1 VTSRLA
7 GVLARLALFAWLCA
21 CALPAAAQGEAE
33 RALEQRVKA
42 AFLFRFTEF
51 VTWPE
56 SAYARPDSPF
66 VMVIAGS
73 EGIAENLRNVTA
85 GRSVAGRAVEVR
97 RVGAADAI
105 PPAQLVYLASGDAG
119 RVREQVRGAP
129 RHALVVTDLDGAL
142 DLGSVINFVLVEDRV
157 RFDIALDAAERR
169 GLRLSS
175 RLLSVARSVR
185 GSQ

>member
-1 VTSRLA
+1 MRPRLPRA
-7 GVLARLALFAWLCA
+7 LARLALFAWLCA
-21 CALPAAAQGEAE
+21 CALPAPAQADAE

-51 VTWPE
+51 VIWPE

-66 VMVIAGS
+66 VMVVSGS
-73 EGIAENLRNVTA
+73 EGIAENLRSITA
-85 GRSVAGRAVEVR
+85 GRSVGGRPVEVR
-97 RVGAADAI
+97 RVGVADQI
-105 PPAQLVYLASGDAG
+105 PAAQLVYLASGDAG
-119 RVREQVRGAP
+119 RVREQLRGAP
-129 RHALVVTDLDGAL
+129 RHALVVTDAEGAL

-157 RFDIALDAAERR
+157 RFDIALDAAEKR

>member
-1 VTSRLA
+1 MTSRLA
-7 GVLARLALFAWLCA
+7 RVLARVALFAWLCA
-21 CALPAAAQGEAE
+21 FGLSAAAQADAD

-51 VTWPE
+51 VIWPE
-56 SAYARPDSPF
+56 TAYARPDSRF
-66 VMVIAGS
+66 VMVIAGPD
-73 EGIAENLRNVTA
+73 GIVENLRSITA
-85 GRSVAGRAVEVR
+85 GRSVGGRPIEVR
-97 RVGAADAI
+97 RIGALDPI

-129 RHALVVTDLDGAL
+129 RHALVVTDAEGAL
-142 DLGSVINFVLVEDRV
+142 DLGSVINFILVEERV
-157 RFDIALDAAERR
+157 RFDIALDAAEKR

>member
-1 VTSRLA
+1 MRSRLS
-7 GVLARLALFAWLCA
+7 GVLARLALLAWLCA
-21 CALPAAAQGEAE
+21 CPLPAAAQADAE

-51 VTWPE
+51 VIWPE
-56 SAYARPDSPF
+56 SAYARPDAPF
-66 VMVIAGS
+66 VMVVSGS
-73 EGIAENLRNVTA
+73 EGIAENLRSITA

-97 RVGAADAI
+97 RIGAADAV
-105 PPAQLVYLASGDAG
+105 PPSQLVYLASGDAG
-119 RVREQVRGAP
+119 RVREQLRGAP
-129 RHALVVTDLDGAL
+129 RHALVVTDAEGAL

-157 RFDIALDAAERR
+157 RFDIALDAAEKRA
-169 GLRLSS
+169 LRLSS